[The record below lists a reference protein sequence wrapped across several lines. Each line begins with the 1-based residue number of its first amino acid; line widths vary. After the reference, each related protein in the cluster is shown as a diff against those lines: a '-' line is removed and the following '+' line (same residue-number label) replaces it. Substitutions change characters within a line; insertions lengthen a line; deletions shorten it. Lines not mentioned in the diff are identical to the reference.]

1 MAIKLNLYSNGEII
15 KSVDKNNDGKTSITI
30 DGLRPN
36 TDYKEGTYQVS
47 YSKDG
52 NESKKVDVPAFKTL
66 SVGVQSVTLDVEDL
80 TLDIGQTHQLK
91 ANVKPDNATDKS
103 VSYSSDNADIVT
115 VTNGG
120 LIEAKTNGSAKVTVK
135 TNNSNKTAIVNVTVK
150 EPIPDPPSNI
160 TVEPQQTTV
169 NITV

>member
-15 KSVDKNNDGKTSITI
+15 KSVDKNNEGKTSITI
-30 DGLRPN
+30 DGLEPN
-36 TDYKEGTYQVS
+36 TSYEQGTYQVS

-66 SVGVQSVTLDVEDL
+66 PVGVQSVTLDVEDL
-80 TLDIGQTHQLK
+80 SLDIGQTHQLT
-91 ANVKPDNATDKS
+91 ATVSPSNATDKS
-103 VSYSSDNADIVT
+103 VSYSSNSTDIAT
-115 VTNGG
+115 VTSEG
-120 LIEAKTNGSAKVTVK
+120 LIEAKSNGTAKITVK
-135 TNNSNKTAIVNVTVK
+135 TKDGNKTAIVNVTVK
-150 EPIPDPPSNI
+150 EPIPDPPSDI